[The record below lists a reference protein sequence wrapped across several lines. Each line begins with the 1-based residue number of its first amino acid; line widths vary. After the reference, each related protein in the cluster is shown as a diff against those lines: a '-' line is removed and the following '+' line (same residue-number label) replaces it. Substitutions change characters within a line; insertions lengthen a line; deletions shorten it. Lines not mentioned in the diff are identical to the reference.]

1 MDDPDWCPEKENC
14 FKICLHVCLFIWK
27 NYNDKLKKW
36 FTLVELPGEIGCEA
50 VGVVEGLV
58 PGGGSP
64 LEETLSYADTMYGKL
79 VKCIIQRI
87 HPVGSGANE
96 NLRQS
101 ISLFGGWRN
110 GRMV

>member
-1 MDDPDWCPEKENC
+1 MTLIDVQKRRIVSK
-14 FKICLHVCLFIWK
+14 FAFMFVCSYDRIIMI
-27 NYNDKLKKW
+27 NLKR
-36 FTLVELPGEIGCEA
+36 FTLVKLPGEIGCEA

-79 VKCIIQRI
+79 VICIIQRI

-101 ISLFGGWRN
+101 ISLFGG
-110 GRMV
+110 